1 MRGEIISYQFDI
13 SNRRENKVWNYTTF
27 HFGCIS
33 KWPDILMDMCRH
45 FISGSVFIIFYHPT
59 WNFIY
64 VKITD
69 MKSIIAIDI
78 QEKLWQ
84 RRRRRWRKAIAK
96 RYAKIYSSRERES
109 TTVSIWCHT
118 AMMEILLF
126 ITQQK
131 ENDRTSHRKCS
142 LKNGVLKNFAKFAG
156 KDLCQSLFFHKVT
169 GFRPA
174 ILLKRRLWQNC
185 FTVNFANIL
194 RTHFLQ
200 KTSRRPLLKMKAI
213 PAK

>member
-1 MRGEIISYQFDI
+1 MEHVHMRGEIISYQFEI
-13 SNRRENKVWNYTTF
+13 SNWRENKVWNYTTF

-84 RRRRRWRKAIAK
+84 RGRRRWK
-96 RYAKIYSSRERES
+96 RQLLSVTQKYIVVEREYH
-109 TTVSIWCHT
+109 SIN
-118 AMMEILLF
+118 MM
-126 ITQQK
+126 
-131 ENDRTSHRKCS
+131 SHRYDG
-142 LKNGVLKNFAKFAG
+142 NIVIYYTAEG
-156 KDLCQSLFFHKVT
+156 K
-169 GFRPA
+169 
-174 ILLKRRLWQNC
+174 WQN
-185 FTVNFANIL
+185 
-194 RTHFLQ
+194 
-200 KTSRRPLLKMKAI
+200 
-213 PAK
+213 

>member
-1 MRGEIISYQFDI
+1 MEHVHMRGEIISYQFEI
-13 SNRRENKVWNYTTF
+13 SNWRENKVWNYTTF

-84 RRRRRWRKAIAK
+84 RGRRRWK
-96 RYAKIYSSRERES
+96 RQLLSVTQKYIVVEREYQ
-109 TTVSIWCHT
+109 SIN
-118 AMMEILLF
+118 MM
-126 ITQQK
+126 
-131 ENDRTSHRKCS
+131 SHRYDG
-142 LKNGVLKNFAKFAG
+142 NIVIYYTAEG
-156 KDLCQSLFFHKVT
+156 K
-169 GFRPA
+169 
-174 ILLKRRLWQNC
+174 WQN
-185 FTVNFANIL
+185 
-194 RTHFLQ
+194 
-200 KTSRRPLLKMKAI
+200 
-213 PAK
+213 

>member
-1 MRGEIISYQFDI
+1 MRGEIISYQFEI

-78 QEKLWQ
+78 HEKLWQ

-96 RYAKIYSSRERES
+96 RYAKIYSSREREYH
-109 TTVSIWCHT
+109 SIN
-118 AMMEILLF
+118 MM
-126 ITQQK
+126 
-131 ENDRTSHRKCS
+131 SHRYDG
-142 LKNGVLKNFAKFAG
+142 NIVIYYTAEG
-156 KDLCQSLFFHKVT
+156 K
-169 GFRPA
+169 
-174 ILLKRRLWQNC
+174 WQN
-185 FTVNFANIL
+185 
-194 RTHFLQ
+194 
-200 KTSRRPLLKMKAI
+200 
-213 PAK
+213 